1 MEFVEFE
8 RIFVI
13 FSFISFVFL
22 QGNYDAYVQ
31 TRVELETNQMKRYQW
46 EQEQVAKTKG
56 FIARFGS
63 GSRASQA
70 QSREK
75 TLAKMI
81 ESGLTERI
89 VHEKVRSDFFFFFFC
104 CSNHEQNKSH

>member
-1 MEFVEFE
+1 
-8 RIFVI
+8 
-13 FSFISFVFL
+13 
-22 QGNYDAYVQ
+22 
-31 TRVELETNQMKRYQW
+31 MKRYQW
-46 EQEQVAKTKG
+46 EQEQVAKTKS

-81 ESGLTERI
+81 EGGLTERI
-89 VHEKVRSDFFFFFFC
+89 IQEKV
-104 CSNHEQNKSH
+104 N

>member
-1 MEFVEFE
+1 
-8 RIFVI
+8 
-13 FSFISFVFL
+13 
-22 QGNYDAYVQ
+22 
-31 TRVELETNQMKRYQW
+31 MKKYQW

-75 TLAKMI
+75 TLAKMM
-81 ESGLTERI
+81 ESGLTEK
-89 VHEKVRSDFFFFFFC
+89 VVQEKVKTPFRSFSSSFDVRLDSLIGF
-104 CSNHEQNKSH
+104 S

>member
-1 MEFVEFE
+1 MKN
-8 RIFVI
+8 I
-13 FSFISFVFL
+13 

-31 TRVELETNQMKRYQW
+31 TRQELETNQMKRYQW

-75 TLAKMI
+75 TLAKMM
-81 ESGLTERI
+81 ESGLTEK
-89 VHEKVRSDFFFFFFC
+89 VVQEKV
-104 CSNHEQNKSH
+104 K

>member
-1 MEFVEFE
+1 
-8 RIFVI
+8 
-13 FSFISFVFL
+13 
-22 QGNYDAYVQ
+22 
-31 TRVELETNQMKRYQW
+31 MKKYQW

-75 TLAKMI
+75 TLAKMM
-81 ESGLTERI
+81 ESGLTEK
-89 VHEKVRSDFFFFFFC
+89 VVQEKVKLYIFFSFIFFPIFLL
-104 CSNHEQNKSH
+104 N

>member
-1 MEFVEFE
+1 
-8 RIFVI
+8 
-13 FSFISFVFL
+13 
-22 QGNYDAYVQ
+22 
-31 TRVELETNQMKRYQW
+31 MKKYQW

-75 TLAKMI
+75 TLAKMM
-81 ESGLTERI
+81 ESGLTEK
-89 VHEKVRSDFFFFFFC
+89 VVQEKV
-104 CSNHEQNKSH
+104 KI

>member
-1 MEFVEFE
+1 
-8 RIFVI
+8 
-13 FSFISFVFL
+13 
-22 QGNYDAYVQ
+22 
-31 TRVELETNQMKRYQW
+31 MKKYQW

-75 TLAKMI
+75 TLAKMM
-81 ESGLTERI
+81 ESGLTEK
-89 VHEKVRSDFFFFFFC
+89 VVQEKVKSLL
-104 CSNHEQNKSH
+104 CSFSSSFDVRLDSLIGFS

>member
-1 MEFVEFE
+1 
-8 RIFVI
+8 
-13 FSFISFVFL
+13 
-22 QGNYDAYVQ
+22 
-31 TRVELETNQMKRYQW
+31 MKKYQW

-75 TLAKMI
+75 TLAKMM
-81 ESGLTERI
+81 ESGLTER
-89 VHEKVRSDFFFFFFC
+89 VVQEKVKSVSCLSLSLILHRFRLSHCLFLIL
-104 CSNHEQNKSH
+104 EKSHHLA

>member
-1 MEFVEFE
+1 
-8 RIFVI
+8 
-13 FSFISFVFL
+13 
-22 QGNYDAYVQ
+22 
-31 TRVELETNQMKRYQW
+31 MKKYQW

-75 TLAKMI
+75 
-81 ESGLTERI
+81 
-89 VHEKVRSDFFFFFFC
+89 KVD
-104 CSNHEQNKSH
+104 

>member
-1 MEFVEFE
+1 
-8 RIFVI
+8 
-13 FSFISFVFL
+13 
-22 QGNYDAYVQ
+22 
-31 TRVELETNQMKRYQW
+31 MKRYQW
-46 EQEQVAKTKG
+46 EQEQVAKTKS

-75 TLAKMI
+75 ALTKMI

-89 VHEKVRSDFFFFFFC
+89 VQEKVKKFEFFFVLIFYEFISIDFIIGF
-104 CSNHEQNKSH
+104 S

>member
-1 MEFVEFE
+1 
-8 RIFVI
+8 
-13 FSFISFVFL
+13 
-22 QGNYDAYVQ
+22 
-31 TRVELETNQMKRYQW
+31 MKKYQW

-75 TLAKMI
+75 TLAKMY
-81 ESGLTERI
+81 ESGLTER
-89 VHEKVRSDFFFFFFC
+89 VVQEKVNPFSGSVRLLMQTSDLDSLAGF
-104 CSNHEQNKSH
+104 S